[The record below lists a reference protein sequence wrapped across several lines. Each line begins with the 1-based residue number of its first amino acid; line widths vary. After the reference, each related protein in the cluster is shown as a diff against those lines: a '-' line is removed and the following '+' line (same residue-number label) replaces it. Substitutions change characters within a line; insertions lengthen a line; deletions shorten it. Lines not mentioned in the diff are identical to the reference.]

1 MYIICCSL
9 PPYRSRRESF
19 SPFSLCWVAS
29 VAGAFTSASRSFA
42 FAACAVGGC
51 GTCGFLDFA
60 FYFRSSLQGGR
71 KWHGPRSGNDFWG
84 QRANN
89 FATLATD
96 PRSVVVVVVLLPLCF
111 LGKRQTRERER
122 AFRCYLHYCHREH
135 ITIKVGSRHHQAA
148 AAASWVGSSVPV
160 LLPISVVRRG
170 RAPRTAFGSQKGRER
185 AYDAGTESTALWVK
199 SDLFEKMEQF
209 SPVQVAVG
217 VGDR

>member
-1 MYIICCSL
+1 MIRISIKDICTSYAARFRCTVVAGKAFRL
-9 PPYRSRRESF
+9 FPYVWLLRLQE
-19 SPFSLCWVAS
+19 LLLLS
-29 VAGAFTSASRSFA
+29 VALSRSPPVPSVVSVL
-42 FAACAVGGC
+42 VGFWILHFIFDPVC
-51 GTCGFLDFA
+51 
-60 FYFRSSLQGGR
+60 RKGGG
-71 KWHGPRSGNDFWG
+71 HGPRCGNDFWG

-111 LGKRQTRERER
+111 LGKRYTRER

-170 RAPRTAFGSQKGRER
+170 RAPRAAFGS
-185 AYDAGTESTALWVK
+185 
-199 SDLFEKMEQF
+199 
-209 SPVQVAVG
+209 
-217 VGDR
+217 